1 VTVTTACSENGAVT
15 LSRVNFSGKKERKKH
30 LFATNNNGIKQEKQR
45 NNTEVS
51 SQQAARKA
59 KSHLCW
65 PPTLLI
71 LLH

>member
-1 VTVTTACSENGAVT
+1 MTWFFRREVRQKTVQVE
-15 LSRVNFSGKKERKKH
+15 ERRRN
-30 LFATNNNGIKQEKQR
+30 LFATNNNDIKQEKH
-45 NNTEVS
+45 NIEVS
-51 SQQAARKA
+51 SLQAARKA

>member
-1 VTVTTACSENGAVT
+1 MLIRFYLLFSADAYYFDLTVGHT
-15 LSRVNFSGKKERKKH
+15 ERKKN
-30 LFATNNNGIKQEKQR
+30 LFATNNNGIKQEKQK

-51 SQQAARKA
+51 SYQAARKA
-59 KSHLCW
+59 KSRLCW